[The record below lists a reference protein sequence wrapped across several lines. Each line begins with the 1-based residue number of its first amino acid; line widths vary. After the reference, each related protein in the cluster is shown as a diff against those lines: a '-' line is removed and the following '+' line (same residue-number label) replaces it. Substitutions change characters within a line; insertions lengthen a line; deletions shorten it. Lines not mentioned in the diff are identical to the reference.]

1 MKFNR
6 QGLRHILLVLTIIL
20 LVIYSAL
27 RERIPDFYNGII
39 AGVAMGLLVLNVILI
54 KRRQH

>member
-6 QGLRHILLVLTIIL
+6 LVLRRIL
-20 LVIYSAL
+20 LVIGIALLVVYSAM

-39 AGVAMGLLVLNVILI
+39 AGAAIGLLVLNFVLI
-54 KRRQH
+54 KRKQN